1 MASIPEY
8 QTPVGAKKPGAMD
21 RFLTT
26 IERVGNKV
34 PHPGIIFFILIGI
47 VIVLSAVFG
56 LLGTSITY
64 QVADPIT
71 GEI

>member
-8 QTPVGAKKPGAMD
+8 QTPSGSSARNPGAMD

-34 PHPGIIFFILIGI
+34 PHPAIIFLF
-47 VIVLSAVFG
+47 
-56 LLGTSITY
+56 
-64 QVADPIT
+64 
-71 GEI
+71 